1 MYPDVMNEGRKTYCG
16 MVSAL
21 DESVGNVTAALTN
34 RGMMDNTL
42 ILFLSDNGPDMPF
55 HGNSFPLRGGK
66 LSIWEGGHRSVS
78 FLHGVGL
85 QRTGVTYDGLVH
97 VVDWRPTLL
106 GAATGGRGTPEA
118 DIDGIN
124 LWENIRTGSPSLRTE
139 FVYNLDDVH
148 ADFFNAGTA
157 AIRDGDYNRQVY
169 VVLEMATTN
178 SSSAIQGPITTGTD
192 LKIPQRMNHCMS
204 GATLSETFQ
213 SSCIT

>member
-1 MYPDVMNEGRKTYCG
+1 

-21 DESVGNVTAALTN
+21 DEGVGNVTAALKQ

-42 ILFLSDNGPDMPF
+42 ILFLSDNGPDMRF
-55 HGNSFPLRGGK
+55 HGNSFPLKGGK

-97 VVDWRPTLL
+97 VVDWRPTLVA
-106 GAATGGRGTPEA
+106 AATGGGGTPEA

-148 ADFFNAGTA
+148 ADFFNAGNA
-157 AIRDGDYNRQVY
+157 ALRDGDYNRQVS
-169 VVLEMATTN
+169 VVLEMETT
-178 SSSAIQGPITTGTD
+178 IDKTVV
-192 LKIPQRMNHCMS
+192 LEM
-204 GATLSETFQ
+204 ETQ
-213 SSCIT
+213 STSLLL